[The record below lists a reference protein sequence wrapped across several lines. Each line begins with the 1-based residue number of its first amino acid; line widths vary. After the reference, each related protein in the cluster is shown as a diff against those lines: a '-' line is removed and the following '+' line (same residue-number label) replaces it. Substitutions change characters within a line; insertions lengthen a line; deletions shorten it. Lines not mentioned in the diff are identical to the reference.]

1 MRKII
6 LIPVL
11 SLVLLACKKDLE
23 VENITD
29 SIYIKTNDYEVSDD
43 QLTIKG
49 EVISANVT
57 SYGFVFSTDGFSP
70 FIHNNNVIYSSSNNT
85 SMYQGP
91 FTGKLD
97 ASVPDRTYSIRAFGV
112 IDGQTYYGKT
122 VKYTTL
128 PRGTWKKMKSFPG
141 PWRAFPVS
149 FSVNGK
155 GYVGCGRNGGGNL
168 NDMWEYDPATD
179 SWAQIASY
187 PGKPM
192 NSGFSFVIGNKAYV
206 GGGTYDTNPY
216 ASYGG
221 YLTFYEFDPLTKTW
235 QQLNDV
241 PVGAYP
247 YGPGLFG
254 AVGFSVGGF
263 GFVTGGAINGST
275 RNIGVFKFDP
285 ASKNWEAY
293 SILPVDYKK
302 DIIYLHY
309 SSAFVLGDL
318 AYVGTGFYESPWFNK
333 SNNTYSWNYKTK
345 EWKLIG
351 NVPGT
356 ETAFGIGFT
365 NTDAGY
371 IGLGESS
378 STLYQFRPSLTGAPF
393 KPVSN
398 NPDYYFSKGGI
409 AFTIGN
415 KTYIGMGE
423 PSPGTPDSARIY
435 EYTHT
440 R

>member
-1 MRKII
+1 MKRII

-11 SLVLLACKKDLE
+11 SLVLSACKKDLE

-29 SIYIKTNDYEVSDD
+29 SIYIKTTDYEASDD
-43 QLTIKG
+43 QLTLKG
-49 EVISANVT
+49 EIISGNVT
-57 SYGFVFSTDGFSP
+57 SYGFVFSTEGFSP
-70 FIHNNNVIYSSSNNT
+70 FIHNNNVIYGYSNNPT
-85 SMYQGP
+85 TYHGP

-97 ASVPDRTYSIRAFGV
+97 ASDPGKTYAIRAFGV

-149 FSVNGK
+149 FAVNGK
-155 GYVGCGRNGGGNL
+155 GYVGCGRNSGGNL

-179 SWAQIASY
+179 NWTQIASY

-192 NSGFSFVIGNKAYV
+192 NSGFSFVIGNKGYV
-206 GGGTYDTNPY
+206 GGGTYDMNPY

-221 YLTFYEFDPLTKTW
+221 YLTFYEFDPITKTW
-235 QQLNDV
+235 QQLGNV
-241 PVGAYP
+241 PVGAYS
-247 YGPGLFG
+247 YDPGIFG
-254 AVGFSVGGF
+254 AVGFSAGGF

-275 RNIGVFKFDP
+275 RNIGVYKFDP

-293 SILPVDYKK
+293 SILPIDYKK
-302 DIIYLHY
+302 EVIYFHY
-309 SSAFVLGDL
+309 SSAFVVGDL
-318 AYVGTGFYESPWFNK
+318 AYVGTGFNELYSFTK
-333 SNNTYSWNYKTK
+333 SNDIYSWNYKTK

-351 NVPGT
+351 NMPGS
-356 ETAFGIGFT
+356 ETAFGIGFA

-378 STLYQFRPSLTGAPF
+378 GDLYQFRPSSTGSAF
-393 KPVSN
+393 KPVSK
-398 NPDYYFSKGGI
+398 NPDYYSSRGGI
-409 AFTIGN
+409 CFTIGN

-423 PSPGTPDSARIY
+423 PAPGTPDSARIY
-435 EYTHT
+435 EFTHT